1 MAWFLSKGSREKM
14 LISCH
19 CSVFGNKHLQK
30 ETHNQKLKPQ
40 PPRKHLNFLAFI
52 QKPNKPEALT
62 LLSALLFL
70 WNLAREE
77 RNRYLHRGEV
87 ESPPKLLVTETTEP
101 PSSSTPFGST
111 TQFRMASSPSSRST
125 SSSTA
130 LAWSAPSTQDLLCWL
145 WW

>member
-1 MAWFLSKGSREKM
+1 MDWFLSKGSREKM

-30 ETHNQKLKPQ
+30 KLNQKLKPQ

-52 QKPNKPEALT
+52 QKPKKPEALT
-62 LLSALLFL
+62 LLFALLFL